1 MSHRT
6 PNQPTRRDFL
16 RVGFG
21 GAGIVSLCGSVPG
34 FVSRMAFAKE
44 AGAVACGDVASDNV
58 LVVVQFS
65 GGNDGLNTVIPFTDP
80 EYVKARPIIAIKDRL
95 LKLNDQLAL
104 NPGLQGF
111 KELFDDG
118 QLAVINGCG
127 YPHPNR
133 SHFRS
138 MDIWHTADPTLSK
151 TSGWLGHY
159 LDHQLRGSVNPLKA
173 LNVGQQLPLA
183 LVAESG
189 PVPSI
194 QTIED
199 FRIRAENKAAEET
212 IRRINADHAAS
223 PALQFLSR
231 QATNAIVSADQVRKV
246 STNYKADA
254 AYPVN
259 GLGPQLKL
267 IAQIINGGF
276 GTKVFY
282 CQIGGF
288 DTHANQVNQHERL
301 LAETSTAIREFH
313 RDLKAK
319 GFEKKV
325 TVMCFSEFGR
335 RVAQNHSGGTDHG
348 AAGPMFISGGA
359 VKGGIYGTYPTL
371 TDLDDGDLKFTTDFR
386 RSYATILQ
394 RWLGAD
400 PAGVL
405 GEEFEPLKLL

>member
-1 MSHRT
+1 MNHHT
-6 PNQPTRRDFL
+6 HQPSRRDFL

-21 GAGIVSLCGSVPG
+21 SAGVVTLCGTVPT

-44 AGAVACGDVASDNV
+44 AGAASRGDVAADNV

-65 GGNDGLNTVIPFTDP
+65 GGNDGLNTVIPYQNA

-138 MDIWHTADPTLSK
+138 MDIWHTADPNLS
-151 TSGWLGHY
+151 TTTGWLGHY
-159 LDHQLRGSVNPLKA
+159 LDHQLHGAANPLNA
-173 LNVGQQLPLA
+173 LNVGQQIPLA
-183 LVAESG
+183 LVG
-189 PVPSI
+189 DGVPVPSI
-194 QTIED
+194 QNIED
-199 FRIRAENKAAEET
+199 FRIRADNKAAEQT
-212 IRRINADHAAS
+212 IRRINADRSAS

-231 QATNAIVSADQVRKV
+231 QATNAIVSADQVRKI
-246 STNYKADA
+246 SSNYKSDA

-267 IAQIINGGF
+267 VAQIINGGF
-276 GTKVFY
+276 GTNVFY
-282 CQIGGF
+282 CQTGCF

-301 LAETSTAIREFH
+301 LSETATAIREFH

-319 GFEKKV
+319 RFAKKV
-325 TVMCFSEFGR
+325 TLMCFSEFGR
-335 RVAQNHSGGTDHG
+335 RVPQNHSGGTDHG
-348 AAGPMFISGGA
+348 AAGPMFVSGGA
-359 VKGGIYGTYPTL
+359 VKGGIYGQYPSL
-371 TDLDDGDLKFTTDFR
+371 TDLDDGDLKYTTDFR
-386 RSYATILQ
+386 RTYATILEKC
-394 RWLGAD
+394 
-400 PAGVL
+400 L
-405 GEEFEPLKLL
+405 GETFETLPFL